1 MKIFRAF
8 FLTTTLIFF
17 IFLTACSMDENET
30 ASSGNPA
37 TENTVTLEG
46 ELLNTKGG
54 PSVNGTY
61 LPEFVYD
68 EFIGKTVKVSG
79 KITTVQGGNLVNE
92 AGEYSAGFEGSRKV
106 MTEVESF
113 EVVE

>member
-1 MKIFRAF
+1 MN
-8 FLTTTLIFF
+8 
-17 IFLTACSMDENET
+17 DNQPENG
-30 ASSGNPA
+30 SKS
-37 TENTVTLEG
+37 VTLEG

-79 KITTVQGGNLVNE
+79 KVTTVQGGNLVNE